1 MKMTLEEKKNRK
13 KRLKKRHWIS
23 ERQLQGLVSYEIKH
37 TRECLANVVRKQDI
51 DNKKIIEFIRKRNK
65 QEGVLMTT
73 LNNEEVHIL
82 YDHDLIEI
90 EKGEAE
96 NV

>member
-1 MKMTLEEKKNRK
+1 MKMTLAEKKTRDE
-13 KRLKKRHWIS
+13 RLKKRHWIT
-23 ERQLQGLVSYEIKH
+23 ERQIQGLVKYEIKH
-37 TRECLANVVRKQDI
+37 TRECLANAVRKQDI

-82 YDHDLIEI
+82 YDHDLKEL
-90 EKGEAE
+90 EKGD
-96 NV
+96 